1 MILKLE
7 FEIFY
12 AVFFLFIN
20 FILFIVNIGENI
32 ADSKTKLELP
42 SAAFGRI
49 FCFVENQNC
58 AEEDG
63 SIRDR
68 FSSGVSNQGAI

>member
-12 AVFFLFIN
+12 AEFFLFIN

-32 ADSKTKLELP
+32 ADSKTKLV
-42 SAAFGRI
+42 FI
-49 FCFVENQNC
+49 FFKAN
-58 AEEDG
+58 
-63 SIRDR
+63 
-68 FSSGVSNQGAI
+68 FHSNICKIYGFFIS